1 MSAPSPVV
9 YATASQSP
17 DNVYHA
23 LAVWAERADR
33 RLLSAWAVVGW
44 ADALGIAVF
53 LPRLW
58 LLAMPLISVS
68 ALGVWGLAARRS
80 RALDEA
86 GTVAPVRRQALLAV
100 RAAAVTIG
108 TIAAIAAFFAAFL
121 LVLGP
126 RAGGPDG

>member
-1 MSAPSPVV
+1 M
-9 YATASQSP
+9 
-17 DNVYHA
+17 
-23 LAVWAERADR
+23 RADR
-33 RLLSAWAVVGW
+33 RLLAAWAVVGW

-68 ALGVWGLAARRS
+68 ALGTWGLATRRW
-80 RALDEA
+80 RALDAA
-86 GTVAPVRRQALLAV
+86 GLAAPGRRRAL
-100 RAAAVTIG
+100 RAIRGAAVAIG

-121 LVLGP
+121 LVMGP